1 MIRIKY
7 FVFLLTMIGMLAC
20 NSKKE
25 SAVSGEKP
33 VEVVESSASEVPNF
47 SNPEFQKYVDV
58 FDEYVDEGIAK
69 YENNEFST
77 DEGKKALAKYQ
88 KNISK
93 YIHKLE
99 IEREKKD
106 EKEQMMLTEYLE
118 AKKQEIEEKAKVL
131 LVE

>member
-1 MIRIKY
+1 MIKIKY
-7 FVFLLTMIGMLAC
+7 LIFLLTMVGVLAC
-20 NSKKE
+20 NAKKE
-25 SAVSGEKP
+25 STVSEENSVEL
-33 VEVVESSASEVPNF
+33 VEVSPGDVPSF
-47 SNPEFQKYVDV
+47 SNPEFQKFVDD
-58 FDEYVDEGIAK
+58 FDKYVDEGIAK
-69 YENNEFST
+69 IENNEFST

-131 LVE
+131 LGE

>member
-20 NSKKE
+20 NSNKE
-25 SAVSGEKP
+25 SAVSDENP
-33 VEVVESSASEVPNF
+33 VEVVENSASEVPNF
-47 SNPEFQKYVDV
+47 SNPEFQNYVDV

-88 KNISK
+88 KNVNK

-99 IEREKKD
+99 IEMEKKD

-131 LVE
+131 LGE